1 MSGHSKWSNIK
12 RKKEKTDSQKAK
24 VFTKI
29 AREITVC
36 VRESGGDPAT
46 NGRLRDLIAK
56 ARSLNV
62 PGDNI
67 QRLIK
72 RAEGGEKDNYETIWY
87 EGYGP
92 CGIAILVESLS
103 DNRNRTAGNMR
114 HYFDKYGGNLGQ
126 SGSVAFMFTEKG
138 IVLLEAD
145 SFDEEKLMEDCLLA
159 GAEDFEMDEGVCEV
173 FTAPKDV
180 YEAGRALEQAGY
192 RVASADVE
200 YIPSSYTALS
210 DPDDLKKMGLLLE
223 HLEDDDDVQN
233 VWHSLENIEDL
244 P

>member
-12 RKKEKTDSQKAK
+12 RKKEKTDAQKAK
-24 VFTKI
+24 LFTKV

-46 NGRLRDLIAK
+46 NGRLRDLLAK
-56 ARSLNV
+56 ARALNV

-72 RAEGGEKDNYETIWY
+72 RAEGGERDNFETIWY

-92 CGIAILVESLS
+92 SGVAIFVESLS

-114 HYFDKYGGNLGQ
+114 HYFDKFGGNLGQ
-126 SGSVAFMFTEKG
+126 SGSVSFLFTEKG

-145 SFDEEKLMEDCLLA
+145 SFDEEKLMEDCLAA
-159 GAEDFEMDEGVCEV
+159 GAEDFDLYEGVCEV
-173 FTAPKDV
+173 TAPPKDV
-180 YEAGRALEQAGY
+180 HEVSHALEQAGY
-192 RVASADVE
+192 RITSAGVE
-200 YIPSSYTALS
+200 YIPGTYTALA
-210 DPDDLKKMGLLLE
+210 DPEDLRKLGLLLE

-233 VWHSLENIEDL
+233 VWHNLENSEDL
-244 P
+244 